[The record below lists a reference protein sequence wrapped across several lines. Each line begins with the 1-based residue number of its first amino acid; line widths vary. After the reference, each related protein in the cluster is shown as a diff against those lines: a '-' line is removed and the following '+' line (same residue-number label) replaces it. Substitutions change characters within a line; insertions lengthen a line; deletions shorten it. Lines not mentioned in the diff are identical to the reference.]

1 MFIIDGYALLGF
13 GFEAKVIIIVEY
25 LSYLIDV
32 RF

>member
-13 GFEAKVIIIVEY
+13 GFEPKVIVIVEY
-25 LSYLIDV
+25 LSYLIDL